1 MGKPKAPAAPNP
13 KETSQASTSTNVGTA
28 IANAWLQNPS
38 EITPDGQTKVTQTG
52 TQNWYDPYTNQN
64 YTIPTFTRE
73 TTLSPQQQAIKQ
85 QQDSASLGLATLGN
99 KQTQFL
105 QGYMSTPLDLSG
117 SLNRTNS
124 LSGDFKIDNDAT
136 EARLMDLGRKR
147 LDPAFAQQDEALR
160 TRLANQGIKA
170 GSAAYDRE
178 MTNQNQSRND
188 AYNQLLLTGRSQAAN
203 EILTQRQQ
211 QASERQM
218 RAQELLTQRNQPIN
232 EITALLSGGQ
242 VSQPNFMGANMP
254 TIPTTDTAGIIN
266 QDYQNRLGAYNQQMA
281 ARQGLLGGLFGLGAA
296 AIKASDRRVKKDIK
310 PAGELMGERIYT
322 YKYKGKFDDGNRHV
336 GVMAQNVE
344 KRRPDAVMTGSDGV
358 KRVNYGK
365 LFGLGEG
372 MAA

>member
-52 TQNWYDPYTNQN
+52 TQNWYDPYTGAN

-85 QQDSASLGLATLGN
+85 QQDAASLGLSTLGN
-99 KQTQFL
+99 NLTGKL
-105 QGYMSTPLDLSG
+105 G
-117 SLNRTNS
+117 SQLTDN
-124 LSGDFKIDNDAT
+124 FKLGNEAT
-136 EARLMDLGRKR
+136 ESRLMELGRKR
-147 LDPAFAQQDEALR
+147 LDPVLAQQDEALR

-178 MTNQNQSRND
+178 MNNQNQSRND
-188 AYNQLLLTGRSQAAN
+188 AYNQLLLTGRNQAN
-203 EILTQRQQ
+203 QEILTEDNQRI
-211 QASERQM
+211 
-218 RAQELLTQRNQPIN
+218 NQIS
-232 EITALLSGGQ
+232 ALLSGGQ

-281 ARQGLLGGLFGLGAA
+281 ARQGLLGGLFGLGSA
-296 AIKASDRRVKKDIK
+296 AIMASDRRVKRDIK
-310 PAGELMGERIYT
+310 PVGELMGERIYS
-322 YKYKGKFDDGNRHV
+322 YRYKGKFDDGKHHI

-344 KRRPDAVMTGSDGV
+344 KHRPDAVMTGDDGV
-358 KRVNYGK
+358 KRVHYGK
-365 LFGLGEG
+365 LFGMGER